1 MMSENRRER
10 DRSVA
15 SEKGALG
22 KITEV
27 LKPEHGTLEI
37 PGIRQSDL
45 EPYVGLRYLSKL
57 FKLMGVILGLLLI
70 AEIVTGFL
78 QQGSAAVA
86 TLLGE
91 ASRLIVLA
99 GLLWGV
105 GDLAILLIDVGHDV
119 RAARIL
125 LARQNQVL
133 RGGAAPRTDPNHLT
147 PSIGLESVP
156 PASTGPV

>member
-1 MMSENRRER
+1 MSEHRRTQDAAPETPAKGPIER
-10 DRSVA
+10 
-15 SEKGALG
+15 LG
-22 KITEV
+22 QV
-27 LKPEHGTLEI
+27 LKSEDGVVEI

-57 FKLMGVILGLLLI
+57 FKLMGVILGLLLL
-70 AEIVTGFL
+70 AEVVTGVMA
-78 QQGSAAVA
+78 QGGAAVP

-125 LARQNQVL
+125 LARQSRALHGPSVETEIP
-133 RGGAAPRTDPNHLT
+133 GAPREYVDRAPR
-147 PSIGLESVP
+147 P
-156 PASTGPV
+156 

>member
-1 MMSENRRER
+1 MSEHRRAKDSAVVET
-10 DRSVA
+10 A
-15 SEKGALG
+15 KGAIDRLG
-22 KITEV
+22 QA
-27 LKPEHGTLEI
+27 LKPEDGTVEI

-57 FKLMGVILGLLLI
+57 FKLMGVILALLLL
-70 AEIVTGFL
+70 AEVVTGVMA
-78 QQGSAAVA
+78 QGSAAVP

-119 RAARIL
+119 RAARIM
-125 LARQNQVL
+125 LARQT
-133 RGGAAPRTDPNHLT
+133 RAIHGPTAETEIPGAAREYVNRAPRP
-147 PSIGLESVP
+147 
-156 PASTGPV
+156 

>member
-1 MMSENRRER
+1 MSEHRRTQDAAPEAPAKGPIER
-10 DRSVA
+10 
-15 SEKGALG
+15 LG
-22 KITEV
+22 QV
-27 LKPEHGTLEI
+27 LKSEDGVVEI

-70 AEIVTGFL
+70 AEVVTGVMA
-78 QQGSAAVA
+78 QGSAAVP

-125 LARQNQVL
+125 LARQSRALHGPSVETEIP
-133 RGGAAPRTDPNHLT
+133 GAPREYVNRAPR
-147 PSIGLESVP
+147 P
-156 PASTGPV
+156 

>member
-1 MMSENRRER
+1 MSENRRTQDGVAAPPKGPI
-10 DRSVA
+10 DR
-15 SEKGALG
+15 LG
-22 KITEV
+22 QA
-27 LKPEHGTLEI
+27 LKPEVDPIEI

-57 FKLMGVILGLLLI
+57 FKLMGVILGLLLL
-70 AEIVTGFL
+70 AEVVTGVMA
-78 QQGSAAVA
+78 QGSAAVP

-125 LARQNQVL
+125 LARQTRALHGPSVETQIP
-133 RGGAAPRTDPNHLT
+133 GAPPDYVERAPRP
-147 PSIGLESVP
+147 
-156 PASTGPV
+156 

>member
-1 MMSENRRER
+1 MSEHRRTQDEVAAPAKGPI
-10 DRSVA
+10 DR
-15 SEKGALG
+15 LG
-22 KITEV
+22 QA
-27 LKPEHGTLEI
+27 LKPEDPTIEI

-57 FKLMGVILGLLLI
+57 FKLMAVILALLLL
-70 AEIVTGFL
+70 AEVVTGVMA
-78 QQGSAAVA
+78 QGGAAVP

-105 GDLAILLIDVGHDV
+105 GDLAILLINVGHDV

-125 LARQNQVL
+125 LARQTRALHGPSMETQIPGVP
-133 RGGAAPRTDPNHLT
+133 RDYEERAPRP
-147 PSIGLESVP
+147 
-156 PASTGPV
+156 

>member
-1 MMSENRRER
+1 MSEHRRTQDGKAAPAMGPM
-10 DRSVA
+10 DR
-15 SEKGALG
+15 LG
-22 KITEV
+22 QA
-27 LKPEHGTLEI
+27 LKPDEDPIEI

-57 FKLMGVILGLLLI
+57 FKLMGVILALLLL
-70 AEIVTGFL
+70 AEIVTGVMA
-78 QQGSAAVA
+78 QGSAAVP

-119 RAARIL
+119 RASRIL
-125 LARQNQVL
+125 LARQTRALHGPSMETQIP
-133 RGGAAPRTDPNHLT
+133 GAPPEYIERAPRP
-147 PSIGLESVP
+147 
-156 PASTGPV
+156 

>member
-1 MMSENRRER
+1 MSENRRTHDAASDTGHKGPIER
-10 DRSVA
+10 
-15 SEKGALG
+15 LG
-22 KITEV
+22 QV
-27 LKPEHGTLEI
+27 LKSEDGVIEI

-45 EPYVGLRYLSKL
+45 QPYVGLRYLSKL
-57 FKLMGVILGLLLI
+57 FKLMGVILGLLLL
-70 AEIVTGFL
+70 AEIVTGVMA
-78 QQGSAAVA
+78 QGSAAVP

-125 LARQNQVL
+125 LARSS
-133 RGGAAPRTDPNHLT
+133 GAFDSPSAEADAKAAAREFVERAPRP
-147 PSIGLESVP
+147 
-156 PASTGPV
+156 